1 MAVDSLFN
9 TSHPDVKSRSLKG
22 RQAWVSHVYKTSTST
37 NATSWVEAALGANI
51 SKFSLFR
58 AQGNGGIPNGE
69 MYHYVVVENAPA
81 ESNLANSTPQT
92 KQNRPRIVPA
102 LKKMSTERDQYP
114 KENRLKETAR
124 LAEKLLFVCC
134 EWFLKYLEDSLN
146 VGFRLNKEEGI
157 PEIAR
162 LLGQLKRVNLWLDD
176 LIKGRIYV
184 DKRIKSLKKKLY
196 EVQARVY
203 LTISHYW
210 AYSAGQVKKA
220 EADSSEF
227 EVLDPISGIF
237 VSAFTPLH
245 DFMCECNLSGLNS
258 FLHCLH

>member
-9 TSHPDVKSRSLKG
+9 TSHPDVKSSSLKG

-69 MYHYVVVENAPA
+69 KYHYVVVENAPA
-81 ESNLANSTPQT
+81 ESNLDNSTPRT
-92 KQNRPRIVPA
+92 KQNRPQLLPA
-102 LKKMSTERDQYP
+102 LKKMSTEREQYP

-124 LAEKLLFVCC
+124 LAETLLFVCC

-184 DKRIKSLKKKLY
+184 DNRIKNLQKKLY
-196 EVQARVY
+196 EFV
-203 LTISHYW
+203 LEHI
-210 AYSAGQVKKA
+210 
-220 EADSSEF
+220 DS
-227 EVLDPISGIF
+227 V
-237 VSAFTPLH
+237 VS
-245 DFMCECNLSGLNS
+245 SS
-258 FLHCLH
+258 